1 MKNAKTAALIAVAA
15 PRGAAPE
22 DEGGTMQISTH
33 TTRKLAQAIALAVI
47 VAGLAVPAAA
57 AGSGQPPDVFARAVA
72 RHQAL
77 PDVFERYVASH
88 PYGAAAP
95 ATLEAAKPQGSTF
108 ITDTLGGNGHPQQA
122 QGYRFITD
130 TLGGNGH
137 PKQVQGYRFI
147 TDTLAPGGG
156 APIEAAPSAPS
167 FSWADAGLGAGTALG
182 ALLVLLGS
190 ALLVARRQG
199 RLAI

>member
-1 MKNAKTAALIAVAA
+1 
-15 PRGAAPE
+15 
-22 DEGGTMQISTH
+22 MQISPH
-33 TTRKLAQAIALAVI
+33 TTRPLVQAIALAVV
-47 VAGLAVPAAA
+47 VAGLAVPAA

-88 PYGAAAP
+88 PFGAAAAAALGTGKP
-95 ATLEAAKPQGSTF
+95 RGSTFITDTLGGNGHPQQAQGSTF

-130 TLGGNGH
+130 TL
-137 PKQVQGYRFI
+137 
-147 TDTLAPGGG
+147 APGGG
-156 APIEAAPSAPS
+156 APIEAALSVPS
-167 FSWADAGLGAGTALG
+167 FSWADAGVGAGTALG
-182 ALLVLLGS
+182 ALLVLLGGT
-190 ALLVARRQG
+190 LLVSRRQG

>member
-1 MKNAKTAALIAVAA
+1 MKNAKTAALIAIAA
-15 PRGAAPE
+15 PRRAAPE

-72 RHQAL
+72 RHQA
-77 PDVFERYVASH
+77 PTDVFERYVASH

-95 ATLEAAKPQGSTF
+95 ATLGTSNPQGSTF

-130 TLGGNGH
+130 TL
-137 PKQVQGYRFI
+137 
-147 TDTLAPGGG
+147 APGGG
-156 APIEAAPSAPS
+156 APIEAAPTAPS
-167 FSWADAGLGAGTALG
+167 FSWADAGVGAGTALG